1 MEIINRKMVTV
12 HQEICTFTPA
22 IINGAVYPINKHSSK
37 PENNNE
43 LAITVMTDQIPSI
56 SDFLWVKFTKIQ
68 HERSQ
73 TTKHLNYFSD
83 PSKPKPG
90 LQCLLCSTATV
101 KMPDGFRTR
110 PGCHTPA
117 HFPTVTASVWI
128 E

>member
-90 LQCLLCSTATV
+90 LPMPSLLHGDSQDARRL
-101 KMPDGFRTR
+101 PD
-110 PGCHTPA
+110 TPRMSYLCA
-117 HFPTVTASVWI
+117 FPDSDCQRVD
-128 E
+128 